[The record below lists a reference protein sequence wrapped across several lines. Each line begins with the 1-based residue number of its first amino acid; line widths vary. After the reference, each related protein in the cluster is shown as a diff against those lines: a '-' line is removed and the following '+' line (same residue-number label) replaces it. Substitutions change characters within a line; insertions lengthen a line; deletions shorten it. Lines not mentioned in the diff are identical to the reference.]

1 MKISKFSD
9 SDLLMAIDSIDE
21 FGKVTLAFSKPLH
34 LLPNISL
41 IDSSVLII
49 TVKSG
54 VGKGQIDSR
63 NLSLTWTS
71 LNMTST
77 TLKLQLS
84 FSKPLVIS
92 SL

>member
-1 MKISKFSD
+1 MKISNFSD
-9 SDLLMAIDSIDE
+9 SDLLIAIDSIDE

-71 LNMTST
+71 LNMTRR
-77 TLKLQLS
+77 TLKL
-84 FSKPLVIS
+84 
-92 SL
+92 